1 MAKELIVGKVA
12 HYYTRIGVAIIDLTG
27 NLNLGEEI
35 VIRGATTSVRQ
46 KVDSMEIDHKPVAS
60 ASPGQSIGL
69 KVAQRVREGDTVFRI
84 HENTLSEQ

>member
-1 MAKELIVGKVA
+1 MAQQPVVGKVA

-27 NLNLGEEI
+27 NLNVGDEI

-46 KVDSMEIDHKPVAS
+46 KVESMEIEHKPVSS

-69 KVAQRVREGDTVFRI
+69 KVAQRVREDDTVFKI
-84 HENTLSEQ
+84 SQ